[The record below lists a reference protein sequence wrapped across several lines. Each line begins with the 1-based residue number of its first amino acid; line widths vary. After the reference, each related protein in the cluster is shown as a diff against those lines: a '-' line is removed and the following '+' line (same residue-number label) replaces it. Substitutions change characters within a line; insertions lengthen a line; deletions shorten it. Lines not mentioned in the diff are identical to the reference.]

1 MSTIKK
7 NIAASAAAAK
17 KGISATNPAALAFYL
32 KVWESSIAAVE
43 ATIASSE
50 RMHSASLD
58 ANTNLLT
65 CALKGAE
72 TVDAEQFTALVV
84 ALKEVSLAGIEAQ
97 RAVSMEVVANGRGA
111 IKALEG
117 VSNAA
122 ITAFAPVAMAQAQAQ
137 ATRASAEVMNAETR
151 SEEAEIKKHTAETE
165 RLKAETARETAR
177 QARYTNGA
185 SASAI

>member
-7 NIAASAAAAK
+7 NIASAASAAAK
-17 KGISATNPAALAFYL
+17 SDVYL
-32 KVWESSIAAVE
+32 KIWDTSLDVVKTAISTE
-43 ATIASSE
+43 E

-58 ANTNLLT
+58 AQSSLLAS
-65 CALKGAE
+65 ALKGAE
-72 TVDAEQFTALVV
+72 TVDAEQFTALVG

-97 RAVSMEVVANGRGA
+97 RAVHLESVASGRAA
-111 IKALEG
+111 IKAMEG

-122 ITAFAPVAMAQAQAQ
+122 IAAFAPVAMAQAQAQ
-137 ATRASAEVMNAETR
+137 VTRAGAEALNAETR
-151 SEEAEIKKHTAETE
+151 AEEAGVKAANSKTE
-165 RLKAETARETAR
+165 RVKAETARETAR